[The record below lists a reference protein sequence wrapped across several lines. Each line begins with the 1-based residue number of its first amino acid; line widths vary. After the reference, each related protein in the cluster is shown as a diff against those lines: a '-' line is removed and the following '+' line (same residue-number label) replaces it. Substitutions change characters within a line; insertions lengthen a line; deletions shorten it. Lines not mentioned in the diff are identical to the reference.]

1 MGVSWDLGRTPFLNG
16 TRHARGPTRPGARNS
31 QLVTREQ
38 MFGARESRAWA
49 GVTKQAVFQLNGLGI
64 VELYTVLVTCAND
77 DVIRSPTSSNVY
89 VPILKM
95 FSPLRANFSA

>member
-49 GVTKQAVFQLNGLGI
+49 GVTKQVVFQLNGLGI
-64 VELYTVLVTCAND
+64 VEPLDNLCAWTTD
-77 DVIRSPTSSNVY
+77 DVFRSSTSFIVQ
-89 VPILKM
+89 VPIL
-95 FSPLRANFSA
+95 SN